1 MGFLLLSLLSTGS
14 VSHHSVF
21 SPVDIL
27 EAAELLGIEMEDVR
41 IAGRQDNDE
50 EDTNKEDTS
59 EEYST
64 EYNEST
70 SAEHATFYKETSFE
84 EVNALYNET
93 TSVQKEHVEDQKMP
107 ENECQTKEET
117 SKDAIDKQVTCI
129 FCEFETTDLAI
140 LKNHVNDHPNE
151 NIYHCKVCD
160 KPLKKTSLREHIQN
174 THSGFRLDCPECD
187 FQSNTRSSLN
197 GHRFRMHKIG
207 SKPFQCPKCRYKAQ
221 LRKFFRRH
229 MKEKHGINVP
239 KEEKDRMDRIGRME
253 TCDQCVY
260 STNNASNMKRHKIQ
274 RHKVNFT

>member
-1 MGFLLLSLLSTGS
+1 
-14 VSHHSVF
+14 VF

-41 IAGRQDNDE
+41 IADSR
-50 EDTNKEDTS
+50 DTYEKDTTREDTS
-59 EEYST
+59 EEDST
-64 EYNEST
+64 GYNET
-70 SAEHATFYKETSFE
+70 SHAEDTTSHSETLFE
-84 EVNALYNET
+84 EVNVPNNKT
-93 TSVQKEHVEDQKMP
+93 NFVQKEHVENQKMP
-107 ENECQTKEET
+107 ENECQTKDET

-151 NIYHCKVCD
+151 NIYNCKVCD

-187 FQSNTRSSLN
+187 FQTNTRSSLN

-221 LRKFFRRH
+221 FREFFRRH

>member
-1 MGFLLLSLLSTGS
+1 
-14 VSHHSVF
+14 VF

-93 TSVQKEHVEDQKMP
+93 TSVQKEHVEDKKMP
-107 ENECQTKEET
+107 ENECQTNVET

-129 FCEFETTDLAI
+129 FCEFETSDLAI
-140 LKNHVNDHPNE
+140 LKNHVNEHPNE
-151 NIYHCKVCD
+151 NIYNCKVCD
-160 KPLKKTSLREHIQN
+160 KPMRKTSLREHIQN
-174 THSGFRLDCPECD
+174 FHSGFRLDCPECD
-187 FQSNTRSSLN
+187 FQTNMRSSLN
-197 GHRFRMHKIG
+197 GHRFRIHNIG

-221 LRKFFRRH
+221 LKEFFRRH
-229 MKEKHGINVP
+229 MMEKHGINVP
-239 KEEKDRMDRIGRME
+239 TEEKDRMCYIGKERKGVME
-253 TCDQCVY
+253 TCDHCVY
-260 STNNASNMKRHKIQ
+260 STYNSTNMKRHKIR
-274 RHKVNFT
+274 RHKVNFTEN